1 MNSNDFKLFKLLHV
15 MDQLELPS
23 SALASRG
30 WQVLCAGV
38 HASVS
43 SAHSAA
49 GGRSS
54 LSPETPGVGATAG
67 VAMLR

>member
-30 WQVLCAGV
+30 WQVLCAGQRGLGV
-38 HASVS
+38 DILSER
-43 SAHSAA
+43 AA
-49 GGRSS
+49 
-54 LSPETPGVGATAG
+54 PTVQQVGE
-67 VAMLR
+67 VP

>member
-23 SALASRG
+23 SALASRE

-43 SAHSAA
+43 STHCQP
-49 GGRSS
+49 R
-54 LSPETPGVGATAG
+54 
-67 VAMLR
+67 